1 MCNMFGRLGFPLS
14 MNAAAATCFDLA
26 LRASRWLAAL
36 ADAPLAAAPAPAG
49 DEDAAWLARAGRGD
63 ETALQRLFDKWKR
76 PLLGFFYRS
85 LGSHGDAEDLTL
97 EVFVRL
103 HRAAPGY
110 RPEAKFTTF
119 LFHIARNLA
128 RNEQRRRR
136 RKPAEPAP
144 PEVFETIAASAGAD
158 DRRASELEEVLQRAL
173 PRLPEKYRTPLL
185 LLHQQHLDYSTA
197 AATLG
202 VTENALRVL
211 VHRGREL
218 LRAEMEAMQ

>member
-1 MCNMFGRLGFPLS
+1 MIAVPSISAGRI
-14 MNAAAATCFDLA
+14 
-26 LRASRWLAAL
+26 LRAVSWLSTFAEVP
-36 ADAPLAAAPAPAG
+36 ADPPAPVS
-49 DEDAAWLARAGRGD
+49 DEDAAWLMRAGRGD
-63 ETALQRLFDKWKR
+63 ELALQSLFDKWKR

-85 LGSHGDAEDLTL
+85 LGSHPDAEDLTL

-110 RPEAKFTTF
+110 RPQAKFATY
-119 LFHIARNLA
+119 LFHIARNLV

-136 RKPAEPAP
+136 RKPAQAAP
-144 PEVFETIAASAGAD
+144 PEMFEDVPAGTIAGE
-158 DRRASELEEVLQRAL
+158 RRAAELEEVLQRAL
-173 PRLPEKYRTPLL
+173 PRVPEKYRTPLV
-185 LLHQQHLDYSTA
+185 LLHQQSLDYATA

-218 LRAEMEAMQ
+218 LRAEMEAIR